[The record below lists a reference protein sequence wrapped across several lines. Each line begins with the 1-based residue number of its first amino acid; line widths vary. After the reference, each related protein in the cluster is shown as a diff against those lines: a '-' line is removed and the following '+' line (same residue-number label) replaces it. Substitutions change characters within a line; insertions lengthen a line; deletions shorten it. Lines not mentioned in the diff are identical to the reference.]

1 MAEQNNKNIYNI
13 SDSDFELV
21 QSDQKIFDKAL
32 DTKPTTFLKDAFKR
46 FCKNKS
52 SIVGAIII
60 GILVLLAIVVPVVST
75 KNIDKPSKTEML
87 LPPKLFEA
95 GTGFWD
101 GVIEMNR
108 QPYDITTNLPLD
120 VKSPTA
126 VQDMIVDKEPTLIN
140 QATKGAFGGYVMF
153 ENTNVS
159 PMAKDVYLYSTKY
172 NYNVNDDYKL
182 SISLGSKDDVM
193 SGKITEYAIYLTTV
207 KQEEVYN
214 ESSKIYENITI
225 LNKEILLKDWSNE
238 YGDITINISDIL
250 KENGLTSFEGSIAFV
265 INKKANFTDDANYIL
280 ISKCVISSS
289 KLNEN
294 NESDKNKIALLNEIS
309 FDDANKMV
317 LTEKSNEET
326 KIENKGYWACNGR
339 KGLNEAKIIY
349 CDYTYDKYEDI
360 YGQKT
365 ATIAK
370 STLDDY
376 VKAGWCTYTFDPE
389 TREFKIEIIDEDLCP
404 IVSVNEITEKNINKK
419 TGKLKDITAQVNK
432 YREMGYDKMPKFLFG
447 TNDSGHDLLKKSFAG
462 LRTSLLLGLCTAAFC
477 FVFGLCWG
485 SISGYFGG
493 NVDLFMERFCEI
505 LGGVPW
511 IVIMTL
517 AILHFGSTALTFVMA
532 LCLTGWMGTAGRT
545 RTQFYRFKGRE
556 YVLASRTL
564 GSSDIRL
571 IFKHVLPNSMGTI
584 ITGSVLMITSV
595 IFSEANIA
603 YLNLGLK
610 NIHSF
615 GVMMSENQNYL
626 GTHPVL
632 VLFPA
637 VIISLLMISFN
648 LFGNGLRDAFNP
660 SLKGSE

>member
-1 MAEQNNKNIYNI
+1 MANFDNIEKYQI
-13 SDSDFELV
+13 SNSDFELV
-21 QSDQKIFDKAL
+21 QANEKIFDKAL
-32 DTKPTTFLKDAFKR
+32 DTKPTTFAKDAFKR

-60 GILVLLAIVVPVVST
+60 GILILLAIFVPAIST
-75 KNIDKPSKTEML
+75 KNIDNPRKAEML
-87 LPPKLFEA
+87 LPPKLFKS

-101 GVIEMNR
+101 GVIDMKR
-108 QPYDITTNLPLD
+108 QPFDIETQLPLD

-126 VQDMIVDKEPTLIN
+126 VKDVYVDEQPTLIN

-159 PMAKDVYLYSTKY
+159 PIAKDVYLYSKPLKFIA
-172 NYNVNDDYKL
+172 NDDYKVK
-182 SISLGSKDDVM
+182 ISLNNVDGLLQ
-193 SGKITEYAIYLTTV
+193 GNLGEYAVYLTTTS
-207 KQEEVYN
+207 KEELIN
-214 ESSKIYENITI
+214 ESTGLVEIVTK
-225 LNKEILLKDWSNE
+225 LNKEIVLKDWSKE
-238 YGDITINISDIL
+238 YGDLEINISDIL
-250 KENGLTSFEGSIAFV
+250 KENNMTSFEGSIAFA
-265 INKKANFTDDANYIL
+265 IRKKANSSENSSYIL
-280 ISKCVISSS
+280 IKECVISCNTDNLTEEEKEKKEARLS
-289 KLNEN
+289 EV
-294 NESDKNKIALLNEIS
+294 S
-309 FDDANKMV
+309 FDDANEMV
-317 LTEKSNEET
+317 LIDDKDNGS
-326 KIENKGYWACNGR
+326 YWTCNGR
-339 KGLNEAKIIY
+339 KGVYNVNIIY
-349 CDYTYDKYEDI
+349 CDYTYDKYEDV

-370 STLDDY
+370 SVLDDY
-376 VKAGWCTYTFDPE
+376 VKAGWCKYTFDRV
-389 TREFKIEIIDEDLCP
+389 TREFTFEILDEKNCP
-404 IVSVNEITEKNINKK
+404 IVSVHEITDSNINSTTKNI
-419 TGKLKDITAQVNK
+419 KDITAQVNK
-432 YREMGYDKMPKFLFG
+432 FREMGYNRMPKFLFG
-447 TNDSGHDLLKKSFAG
+447 TNDSGNDLVKKSFAG
-462 LRTSLLLGLCTAAFC
+462 LRTSLLLGVITAAFC
-477 FVFGLCWG
+477 FIFGLCWG

-517 AILHFGSTALTFVMA
+517 AILHFGSNAITFVMA

-564 GSSDIRL
+564 GSSDLRL
-571 IFKHVLPNSMGTI
+571 IFKHILPNSMGTI
-584 ITGSVLMITSV
+584 ITSSVLMITSV

-626 GTHPVL
+626 GSAPNL